1 MQEHGKII
9 KLDGKEAVVEIEQGE
24 QCKHCNAC
32 HMFGESKMRLTA
44 HNGIDAQPG
53 DHVTVLVEPRFVL
66 ASSFLI
72 FIFPILVMIAG
83 YYIGQSFSQNTDEW
97 YGILGAFGGLLLALG
112 INRTLNRTASSREHH
127 NRAEIISRIR
137 ADQQD
142 NTGQSIC

>member
-9 KLDGKEAVVEIEQGE
+9 KCDGREAVVEIEQGE

-53 DHVTVLVEPRFVL
+53 DHVTVVVEPRFVL
-66 ASSFLI
+66 TSSFLI
-72 FIFPILVMIAG
+72 FIFPILAMIAG
-83 YYIGQSFSQNTDEW
+83 YFVGQTFSQSPDERF
-97 YGILGAFGGLLLALG
+97 GILGAFAGLLMALG
-112 INRTLNRTASSREHH
+112 FNRMVNRTASSGEHH
-127 NRAEIISRIR
+127 NSAEIISRIR